1 MVQIA
6 SITGAVSVT
15 ASFCAGAH
23 QFYLGFLYE
32 GADGFSPTLLI
43 GWLLGDI
50 CNLVGTF
57 WTHQLV
63 FQRVIA
69 MASTFNDV
77 LLTCQHFY
85 YKRKHE
91 KLHRFPSTPEERP
104 GRFLAVQWNAW
115 LRPYILFT
123 LVSAARAHSGIL
135 EEEEEEL
142 DWEFIIGQCMAWVA
156 EISYSLALVPQAI
169 DNFQRKSTGS
179 VSLTIFLADALS
191 SLNYLATI
199 MLTMAGKS
207 SHRKRVAFV
216 LEELP
221 YIFGTGT
228 CALFDFILL
237 AQYYWYPTF
246 VIEVSPDEEYCH
258 NNENTP
264 LMPALSGQ
272 NSLTYHSLIPQSS
285 TSSYHYTVSI
295 PNHED
300 RTHSHCTEQYL

>member
-6 SITGAVSVT
+6 SITGAVSVI

-23 QFYLGFLYE
+23 QFYLGYLFE
-32 GADGFSPTLLI
+32 GADGFSPTLLT
-43 GWLLGDI
+43 GWLLGDV
-50 CNLVGTF
+50 CNLIGTF
-57 WTHQLV
+57 WTHQLM

-85 YKRKHE
+85 YKHKHE
-91 KLHRFPSTPEERP
+91 KLKRLPYTPEERP

-123 LVSAARAHSGIL
+123 LVSAARAHSSIP
-135 EEEEEEL
+135 EEEEEI

-156 EISYSLALVPQAI
+156 EISYALALVPQAI

-179 VSLTIFLADALS
+179 VSVTIFLADALS

-199 MLTMAGKS
+199 MLTMAAKS

-221 YIFGTGT
+221 YIFGTGA

-246 VIEVSPDEEYCH
+246 VIEVIPDEDNH
-258 NNENTP
+258 HTNENTP
-264 LMPALSGQ
+264 LMPALSRQ
-272 NSLTYHSLIPQSS
+272 NSHTYHSLVPQSS
-285 TSSYHYTVSI
+285 TSSYHYAI
-295 PNHED
+295 HFPDHEENND
-300 RTHSHCTEQYL
+300 SHAAERS